1 MSIKVLLADDHKIMR
16 EGLKSLLDDASD
28 IQVVGL
34 AANGREAVQLTTELQ
49 PDVVV
54 MDLNMPEMDG
64 ITATRQLVAE
74 NVDAKV
80 LILSMVNDRTCI
92 LECLKAGAKG
102 YLLKDCAAEELQTAI
117 SALAH
122 GESFLC
128 TKVTQV
134 VISEYAQRDRVE
146 VEPTTAA
153 VLSRREQE
161 VLSMIADGKNTKE
174 VAFVLDCSV
183 KTVEVHRANIMKKLN
198 LYSVAELTKY
208 ALREG
213 LTTIDD

>member
-64 ITATRQLVAE
+64 LEATRQLLAGDPV
-74 NVDAKV
+74 AKV
-80 LILSMVNDRTCI
+80 LILSMVTDRNCV
-92 LECLKAGAKG
+92 LECLKAGARG
-102 YLLKDCAAEELQTAI
+102 YLVKDCAAEELQTAI
-117 SALAH
+117 SALAA

-128 TKVTQV
+128 TKVAQV
-134 VISEYAQRDRVE
+134 VISDYVQRDRVE
-146 VEPTTAA
+146 ADTTTAA
-153 VLSRREQE
+153 LLSKREQE
-161 VLSMIADGKNTKE
+161 ILRMIADGRNTKE
-174 VAFVLDCSV
+174 IAFAFDCSV
-183 KTVEVHRANIMKKLN
+183 KTVEVHRTNIMKKLD
-198 LYSVAELTKY
+198 LHSIAELTKY

-213 LTTIDD
+213 LTSIGD